1 MEMPDQTLKE
11 EPQFVDQ
18 LRAHLRRLTFLV
30 RNRRGK
36 DRHRFYTD
44 LSVVGECVLPCGC
57 KVSRYKPERV
67 RVFKDGELRHHG
79 CKKYMLVPA
88 GITGEIQ
95 STILR
100 SRPEEYRVPKNAK
113 PPADIPKTVYAS

>member
-1 MEMPDQTLKE
+1 MDMQSIKLKE
-11 EPQFVDQ
+11 KTQFEDQ
-18 LRAHLRRLTFLV
+18 LRAHLRSLAVLV

-44 LSVVGECVLPCGC
+44 FNVVGECALPCGC
-57 KVSRYKPERV
+57 NVSGLKPERV

-79 CKKYMLVPA
+79 CDKYMLVPA

-95 STILR
+95 CMILR
-100 SRPEEYRVPKNAK
+100 SRPAERRVLKNGK